1 MQTPLFMLDTD
12 ISSYI
17 LKDRPAVVGN
27 RLRRVRGADLC
38 VSVITEAELQYG
50 VRLAGGD
57 NDLQR
62 DVDDFLRRLDVLPW
76 DSAAAAEYAGI
87 RSDLEGRGTPIG
99 SMDLLIAAH
108 ARSLGA
114 TLVTNN
120 ERYFRRVAGLR
131 VENWAR

>member
-1 MQTPLFMLDTD
+1 MPRFMLDTD

-17 LKDRPAVVGN
+17 LRDRPAVVGK
-27 RLRRVRGADLC
+27 RLRRVRGADVC

-50 VRLAGGD
+50 VRLAGSD
-57 NDLQR
+57 NEMQR
-62 DVDDFLRRLDVLPW
+62 DVDDFLRRLDVLLW
-76 DSAAAAEYAGI
+76 DSAAAAEYAEI
-87 RSDLEGRGTPIG
+87 RSDLDGRDTPIG
-99 SMDLLIAAH
+99 NMDLMIAAH

-120 ERYFRRVAGLR
+120 ERHFRRVSGLR